1 MLLIWNF
8 KIGDNI
14 GNKNTLRVAD
24 LVFIKDQNTS
34 KSVPGVVVGDQEKI
48 SGIGYVVPVLTYE
61 GIKNILR
68 ENIIKKDISEV

>member
-1 MLLIWNF
+1 MLSIWNF

-14 GNKNTLRVAD
+14 DNKNTLRVAD
-24 LVFIKDQNTS
+24 LVFVKDQNTS

-68 ENIIKKDISEV
+68 ENIVKKDVSKL